1 MQDIVKKI
9 YLRWKG
15 GKTYNFGNS
24 LLAIDFLRDIHE
36 GYLSLED
43 PDNKQSNFSIELK
56 KFDKGIKKLEKTPF
70 LNNLELFLV
79 QEKKLLLALKADYF
93 Q

>member
-1 MQDIVKKI
+1 ME
-9 YLRWKG
+9 RW
-15 GKTYNFGNS
+15 KTYNFGNS

-56 KFDKGIKKLEKTPF
+56 KFDKGIKNPF
-70 LNNLELFLV
+70 F
-79 QEKKLLLALKADYF
+79 K
-93 Q
+93 